1 MRLQSKK
8 LNGQHKLKLF
18 FSCLL
23 FMVFETR
30 FPCVTLLV
38 LQLNVDMAGL
48 KLRDPLASASQK
60 PGLKVLHHA
69 QFTPWTLKAD
79 KWLPPQLHL
88 MVDNVT
94 NVTTLIWQAPKIHTI
109 PKWGC
114 PRSLP
119 LVKFYCGTL
128 HRLLLRHWNC
138 CTHPPPQVP

>member
-69 QFTPWTLKAD
+69 QFTP
-79 KWLPPQLHL
+79 
-88 MVDNVT
+88 
-94 NVTTLIWQAPKIHTI
+94 
-109 PKWGC
+109 
-114 PRSLP
+114 
-119 LVKFYCGTL
+119 
-128 HRLLLRHWNC
+128 
-138 CTHPPPQVP
+138 